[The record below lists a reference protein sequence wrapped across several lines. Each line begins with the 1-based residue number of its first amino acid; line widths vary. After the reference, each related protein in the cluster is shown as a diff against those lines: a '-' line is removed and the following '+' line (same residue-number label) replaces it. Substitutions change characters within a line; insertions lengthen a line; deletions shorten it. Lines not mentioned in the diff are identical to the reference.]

1 MNKIGR
7 FGEYGGQYVPEIVM
21 NAVNELNEAY
31 ETYKNDPEFLA
42 ELRQLYRDYANRP
55 SLLYYAEKMTKDLG
69 GAKVNN
75 YKYEVNYIPESI
87 VPVTITEKK

>member
-31 ETYKNDPEFLA
+31 EIYKNDPEFLA
-42 ELRQLYRDYANRP
+42 QLRQLYRDYANRP
-55 SLLYYAEKMTKDLG
+55 SHFILRREDDKRSWRGK
-69 GAKVNN
+69 
-75 YKYEVNYIPESI
+75 SI
-87 VPVTITEKK
+87 FKTRRFEPYRCP

>member
-31 ETYKNDPEFLA
+31 ETYKNAPEFLA
-42 ELRQLYRDYANRP
+42 QLRQLYRDYANRP
-55 SLLYYAEKMTKDLG
+55 SL
-69 GAKVNN
+69 
-75 YKYEVNYIPESI
+75 
-87 VPVTITEKK
+87 

>member
-31 ETYKNDPEFLA
+31 ETLSDPQK
-42 ELRQLYRDYANRP
+42 R
-55 SLLYYAEKMTKDLG
+55 KMYDQFGHAAFDGSDAT
-69 GAKVNN
+69 ARRRTNQ
-75 YKYEVNYIPESI
+75 
-87 VPVTITEKK
+87 T

>member
-31 ETYKNDPEFLA
+31 EIYKNDPEFLA
-42 ELRQLYRDYANRP
+42 QLRQLYRDYANRP

-69 GAKVNN
+69 GQ
-75 YKYEVNYIPESI
+75 KYI
-87 VPVTITEKK
+87 

>member
-42 ELRQLYRDYANRP
+42 QLRQIIQRLRKPSISFILRREDDKRSWRGKSIFKTRRFEPYRCP
-55 SLLYYAEKMTKDLG
+55 
-69 GAKVNN
+69 
-75 YKYEVNYIPESI
+75 
-87 VPVTITEKK
+87 

>member
-42 ELRQLYRDYANRP
+42 QLRQLYRDYANRP
-55 SLLYYAEKMTKDLG
+55 SLLYYAEKMTRSGRSKGLF
-69 GAKVNN
+69 
-75 YKYEVNYIPESI
+75 
-87 VPVTITEKK
+87 EKRRSEPYRRP

>member
-42 ELRQLYRDYANRP
+42 QLRQLYRDYANRP
-55 SLLYYAEKMTKDLG
+55 SL
-69 GAKVNN
+69 
-75 YKYEVNYIPESI
+75 
-87 VPVTITEKK
+87 

>member
-31 ETYKNDPEFLA
+31 EIYKNDPEFLA
-42 ELRQLYRDYANRP
+42 QLRQLYRDYWYFFFNTWYCIHRMCP
-55 SLLYYAEKMTKDLG
+55 
-69 GAKVNN
+69 
-75 YKYEVNYIPESI
+75 
-87 VPVTITEKK
+87 

>member
-31 ETYKNDPEFLA
+31 ETYKNAPEFLA
-42 ELRQLYRDYANRP
+42 QLRQLYSKP
-55 SLLYYAEKMTKDLG
+55 SISFILRREDDKRSWRGK
-69 GAKVNN
+69 
-75 YKYEVNYIPESI
+75 SI
-87 VPVTITEKK
+87 FKTRRFEPYRCP